1 MSLSERHD
9 PWTTFFYNTRDA
21 NEEAVGQWKKT
32 LRHRDQPITIVGED
46 ESSYADDTRD
56 GRWRS
61 RERVPSGSRTGRDAS
76 TKEARE
82 RHARRLELEERRR
95 REQILAERKKERDTL
110 MMKFLR
116 EPIRQRRAAQAAE
129 KAASKRVEQEGDQD
143 NDGGETSVASSEGR
157 IHSSQSVPDLEE
169 ALRIVRGEDQALD
182 ARAQAFLSPTKRRR
196 PVKEDESL
204 CNRYLRTQTRPS
216 RGSPGPPRRP
226 PAPPTRPFPPG
237 STDDVIRENQKPY
250 PTRPPEELLARTR
263 QLRGKAARDEND
275 SLKLGTTKVLSDT
288 FCVASEGRSAEMLLT
303 EYRPPADSH
312 IMVLPRPRLER
323 RSSMPDLRDFRCV
336 SSAVV
341 YETIATLGR
350 LGEARGL
357 LVVPP
362 RENGPSTISQV
373 AVPTPD
379 IMLEKQNNDKAQTT
393 PQQWARKMN
402 KFIHEETQAVLQAS
416 PLLEGLS
423 PSGQSGATKGR
434 RTQRKEWISK
444 HTSVKTLQ
452 KKILPK
458 SVTDSS
464 SQTDTIRP
472 ISAVHHRRNSI
483 GSEGAESVYYD
494 SLEEEDSR
502 SASYKAGHQAF
513 YVPIT
518 SEAEVAINAGPT
530 LPARLSARLEER
542 RASTRRHS
550 RSGSLGV
557 SSLALTGKRVHL
569 IDEAKMAQMIA
580 SGEDTNGFEVP
591 ESLLETNDDI
601 GAESDSDILDS
612 PKVKNMKKDTLVS
625 CSSEQDT
632 DTSQSDIVQL
642 SSTKNSSQRGSSEE
656 PPKAHGD
663 HVVPETVNSQPMTDT
678 YTSFSDHSNSDSST
692 EPLEDMQTKK
702 TPEKSEQSTAEL
714 TADRVNGEPFS
725 NSEPEF
731 NNDQDDSGKETVPQ
745 SSEQNEN
752 IKIQVTNENGEDVD
766 PNTDT
771 EVNSPDLPN
780 GDTNNP
786 ISEEKH
792 TLNDNNPDT
801 EISDHYESDTFQS
814 GSMDNSINE
823 YISPR
828 DVVENHNPSIQESV
842 DLLSASDSI
851 EEVSENL
858 VSETLDDEAIHSN
871 SNDIQEDLSSSSVQ
885 EQYEIIGFT
894 SNGKEMLLESGF
906 IDCDDP
912 SLLPEPLSINCD
924 EISPTLIQ
932 TSRGEV
938 NDAEANEEL
947 AEKDLNLQLH
957 NQSVQQTCPTSTLE
971 KEETENETA
980 EAETSEITVKADGD
994 AEVPNTDMTNYFT
1007 NESELQTSDNTQ
1019 EDARQS
1025 VTENVNDV
1033 NVEETKKENAEN
1045 TLDESEPPDTEI
1057 DNEELSD
1064 GTDSWDRVTVVR
1076 VSSGST
1082 SESRNDTPD
1091 IDNEGTDTLQSSAEE
1106 GSRSNVCQEP
1116 PLSPQDLTAD
1126 AFSATDASLLDEI
1139 FRNASPHDGNCSP
1152 VDESSSGLSTIE
1164 EDDDEHLEYAQ
1175 DDDPNPLLEDTVV
1188 GEQSPPADTKLH
1200 EEENRNVSTEE
1211 LHREE
1216 DKSILVEKEEALLL
1230 KNEDETNEVEN
1241 KDEIEKEENCILCGG
1256 EIIVAHDDE
1265 TLNDE
1270 EDIVTDVAESSL
1282 LIVDTETP
1290 TGMDA
1295 AECMPEMEKE
1305 YAQGEDVIVTD
1316 GFKEVNANE
1325 KEGDITDL
1333 DENASG
1339 NTADELKDTSVTE
1352 GEADTNTTKNNEE
1365 VTLDEHEANIHRVEE
1380 KSDVAEKVLGIA
1392 ETDEKADLSLAE
1404 EGVDLSVVEVEHET
1418 SVAEEEEDIVEN
1430 EKEDIDETV
1439 EKAEFILA
1447 EEKTDISVVEEK
1459 VSLAEEG
1466 ENKDRTEV
1474 IMAEKGT
1481 DITVTEEN
1489 ENIIVS
1495 DGLADVN
1502 GIEGSLTKTEEV
1514 EEVTEDKPN
1523 SCAPEDRTNT
1533 AAEELDIIVAEEE
1546 APVVEEDA
1554 EVSICEEKVD
1564 EAKEEL
1570 KIDDEVE
1577 ETEIITEEDITVAE
1591 AVVNFA
1597 GDKGEVSQAEDEA
1610 GVTIMEE
1617 VTEVSVAEDMIQVT
1631 EETPVPEKEAELTID
1646 EEVANVLLSEGGE
1659 ERVIEE
1665 NNGKDSEINEAEE
1678 VGVTLT
1684 EQEAEASVMEK
1695 GTDGV
1700 ANVFMAGE
1708 REEEE
1713 ITMADEVTD
1722 VLMNEENEEEITMAD
1737 EVTDLMKK
1745 ENEEEISMADEVT
1758 DLLVKKE
1765 NEEETTMADEVTDVL
1780 MKEEHEEEIT
1790 MADEVTD
1797 VLMKEEHEE
1806 ITMDDEVTDLLM
1818 KGEEEEQEI
1827 TMANEV
1833 DVFMAEENEEEGIS
1847 LAEEIT
1853 EATVDE
1859 EEISLTEAEEGTDAI
1874 VAEEE
1879 AEITVTGENPAIV
1892 VDEEANELGEQSIPI
1907 DVEGDD
1913 ATFFEAIGGNTECKE
1928 NVEEIEHS
1936 HPCLEGGT
1944 EVLTTDGAD
1953 LGVTKDMHDVDEE
1966 TVTEEMPESIYEEEI
1981 DKDNDDDTFCLSV
1994 DRQITNIKEP
2004 QNDELD
2010 PDKDID
2016 ESHDESIGDLLENDH
2031 DLIDRDE
2038 ASIASH
2044 HDSDGGESLLMSDAT
2059 LDTTEPETKA
2069 EYEEILGSVL
2079 ETEIKA
2085 EYEELIGSEKE
2096 TSDKDMYED
2105 MIDRVESS
2113 IEEKVYVTDKK
2124 VSRNFNSFLMKSG
2137 ASNDMNHTKIMES
2150 SDIQHAQAAWENDGE
2165 LNEGSSSDHTITLGN
2180 HDDNDG
2186 LSDKED
2192 SAGAHDGDEQER
2204 SGSNW
2209 AASVSQAGEQT
2220 ECEVGSL
2227 NVDRQAEA
2235 CVDAP
2240 SSASSDASPRERS
2253 EGDHGEAVAAANSP
2267 SSDSGVVEMA
2277 GKTAHSPS
2285 DASVEEVVAEDHNP
2299 RGRDAQDSSRS
2310 EESVRSAPPNRR
2322 TSSKQ
2327 AKDRANRITS
2337 GRRRSSSGC
2346 GRASLDGGDVTTL
2359 HGWTTF
2365 TAPGDNSDNDSSKP
2379 RRRHWE
2385 APTSDS
2391 FQNLPPQVDSDGA
2404 SLSRHRMVQE
2414 YLDSLQN
2421 HQISKDGSPRCTVG
2435 SGPHSI
2441 NDFPTDN
2448 VSELDTSDSGDMSYS
2463 ERLLRVLES
2472 RRSRRHRPRSSN
2484 IDGEDTPTRYR
2495 PSALSAL
2502 DVFLTTLSRYRGGQQ
2517 FEGDPPRDPTPPPLP
2532 QDSED
2537 NVTVQV
2543 KTGPRQHDVRVSS
2556 RRQVRL
2562 VVNVGNP
2569 TRASDSGC
2577 VADSS
2582 QSERKVKRTG
2592 PVGGGSPTGRRR
2604 PTRNVSET
2612 RAPGHARAN
2621 AASDPEVDQLL
2632 SDVREYLNK
2641 KLSRQSGAEESGDQ
2655 APPDGIVVEGN
2666 NIEKCFTERPPG
2678 GGRARLYPKH
2688 RPKQDERRQRMA
2700 GDPKQKERQRIQQ
2713 SIHAINA
2720 LLKQYS

>member
-1 MSLSERHD
+1 M
-9 PWTTFFYNTRDA
+9 
-21 NEEAVGQWKKT
+21 
-32 LRHRDQPITIVGED
+32 
-46 ESSYADDTRD
+46 
-56 GRWRS
+56 
-61 RERVPSGSRTGRDAS
+61 
-76 TKEARE
+76 
-82 RHARRLELEERRR
+82 
-95 REQILAERKKERDTL
+95 
-110 MMKFLR
+110 
-116 EPIRQRRAAQAAE
+116 
-129 KAASKRVEQEGDQD
+129 
-143 NDGGETSVASSEGR
+143 
-157 IHSSQSVPDLEE
+157 
-169 ALRIVRGEDQALD
+169 
-182 ARAQAFLSPTKRRR
+182 SPTKRRR

-216 RGSPGPPRRP
+216 RGSSGPPRRP

-263 QLRGKAARDEND
+263 QLRGKVARDEND

-288 FCVASEGRSAEMLLT
+288 FCIASEGRSAEMLLT

-350 LGEARGL
+350 LGQARGL

-362 RENGPSTISQV
+362 RENGPGITSQV

-379 IMLEKQNNDKAQTT
+379 IQLENQNGDKTQTS

-464 SQTDTIRP
+464 SQTDIIRP

-494 SLEEEDSR
+494 SLEEEESR

-518 SEAEVAINAGPT
+518 SEAEVAINTGPT

-550 RSGSLGV
+550 KSGSLGV

-569 IDEAKMAQMIA
+569 IDEAKMAQMIV

-591 ESLLETNDDI
+591 DSLLETNDDI

-612 PKVKNMKKDTLVS
+612 PKVKNLKKDTLVS

-642 SSTKNSSQRGSSEE
+642 SSTKNLSQPRSSQE
-656 PPKAHGD
+656 PPKGHDG
-663 HVVPETVNSQPMTDT
+663 HVAPEASVNSQQHMTDT
-678 YTSFSDHSNSDSST
+678 YTSFSDHTNSVSPT
-692 EPLEDMQTKK
+692 EPLKDAQTKE
-702 TPEKSEQSTAEL
+702 TPQQSAAEL
-714 TADRVNGEPFS
+714 TADRVNGEHLS
-725 NSEPEF
+725 NSEPDF
-731 NNDQDDSGKETVPQ
+731 NNDRNDSEKETAPQ
-745 SSEQNEN
+745 ISEQNEN

-766 PNTDT
+766 PNTDSD
-771 EVNSPDLPN
+771 VNSPDLPN
-780 GDTNNP
+780 DDSNNP

-801 EISDHYESDTFQS
+801 ETSDHYESDTFQS
-814 GSMDNSINE
+814 GSIENSINE
-823 YISPR
+823 NISPR
-828 DVVENHNPSIQESV
+828 DVENLNVASVQESV
-842 DLLSASDSI
+842 DLLSASNSI

-858 VSETLDDEAIHSN
+858 LSETLDDEAIHCS
-871 SNDIQEDLSSSSVQ
+871 SNDIQEDSSSSSVQ
-885 EQYEIIGFT
+885 EQYEIIGYT

-938 NDAEANEEL
+938 NDVEVNEEL
-947 AEKDLNLQLH
+947 AEKELNLQL
-957 NQSVQQTCPTSTLE
+957 NSEPVQQTCATSTLE
-971 KEETENETA
+971 KEETESEIA
-980 EAETSEITVKADGD
+980 EAETNEIPVEFDDDTD
-994 AEVPNTDMTNYFT
+994 VPNKDVTNTFT
-1007 NESELQTSDNTQ
+1007 NESELQVSNDTQ
-1019 EDARQS
+1019 EDESQC
-1025 VTENVNDV
+1025 VTEIVNDV
-1033 NVEETKKENAEN
+1033 DEEEINKENPGN
-1045 TLDESEPPDTEI
+1045 ILDKSEPPENEA

-1091 IDNEGTDTLQSSAEE
+1091 LDNEATDTLQSSGEE
-1106 GSRSNVCQEP
+1106 GSKSNGCQEP
-1116 PLSPQDLTAD
+1116 PLSPQDLTPEV
-1126 AFSATDASLLDEI
+1126 FNATDTSLLDEI
-1139 FRNASPHDGNCSP
+1139 FRNVSPHDGNCSP

-1175 DDDPNPLLEDTVV
+1175 DDDVNPLLEDTVV
-1188 GEQSPPADTKLH
+1188 GEQSPPTEPKIH
-1200 EEENRNVSTEE
+1200 EEESWNVSTAE
-1211 LHREE
+1211 LHGEE
-1216 DKSILVEKEEALLL
+1216 KDKNILVEKEEALLL
-1230 KNEDETNEVEN
+1230 KNENETNEVES
-1241 KDEIEKEENCILCGG
+1241 KEDTIENEENDIFCGG
-1256 EIIVAHDDE
+1256 EIMIAHDDE
-1265 TLNDE
+1265 TLIDE

-1282 LIVDTETP
+1282 LIVDTET
-1290 TGMDA
+1290 TNEMDA
-1295 AECMPEMEKE
+1295 MECMFETAKE
-1305 YAQGEDVIVTD
+1305 YAAEENVDIAKGEDVIVLD
-1316 GFKEVNANE
+1316 DFKEINAKE
-1325 KEGDITDL
+1325 KKEDITHF
-1333 DENASG
+1333 DENANG
-1339 NTADELKDTSVTE
+1339 NTGDELQDTSVTE
-1352 GEADTNTTKNNEE
+1352 GEADINTTKEKINL
-1365 VTLDEHEANIHRVEE
+1365 TLDEHEANTNEVEE
-1380 KSDVAEKVLGIA
+1380 KADVIA
-1392 ETDEKADLSLAE
+1392 NEEVSRIDETDEKADLSLAE
-1404 EGVDLSVVEVEHET
+1404 EEADLSVVEDEQET
-1418 SVAEEEEDIVEN
+1418 YVAEEEEEIAEN
-1430 EKEDIDETV
+1430 EEGMEETE
-1439 EKAEFILA
+1439 EKAALILA
-1447 EEKTDISVVEEK
+1447 EEEPDISVAEEK
-1459 VSLAEEG
+1459 VEISLAEEG
-1466 ENKDRTEV
+1466 GETEERMEV
-1474 IMAEKGT
+1474 IMAEKEA
-1481 DITVTEEN
+1481 DINFTEEN
-1489 ENIIVS
+1489 ANTIVP
-1495 DGLADVN
+1495 DGQVDVN
-1502 GIEGSLTKTEEV
+1502 VTEGGLTKTV
-1514 EEVTEDKPN
+1514 EIEVTEDETDL
-1523 SCAPEDRTNT
+1523 S
-1533 AAEELDIIVAEEE
+1533 AAEGRINTGVEESDISVTEEDS
-1546 APVVEEDA
+1546 VFEEDA
-1554 EVSICEEKVD
+1554 EVSMLAEKVD
-1564 EAKEEL
+1564 EAEDEL
-1570 KIDDEVE
+1570 KADDEEVEETAVE
-1577 ETEIITEEDITVAE
+1577 ETEITNTEEDITVTE
-1591 AVVNFA
+1591 AVVNLA
-1597 GDKGEVSQAEDEA
+1597 GEEGEVSLAEKEA
-1610 GVTIMEE
+1610 EVTMMEE
-1617 VTEVSVAEDMIQVT
+1617 VTELSVAENMTQVK
-1631 EETPVPEKEAELTID
+1631 EEVLVPEKEAELTVD
-1646 EEVANVLLSEGGE
+1646 EEVADVLLSEEGE
-1659 ERVIEE
+1659 ERGTEVNIDD
-1665 NNGKDSEINEAEE
+1665 KDSEVNEVEEE

-1684 EQEAEASVMEK
+1684 EQEAEASVMERD
-1695 GTDGV
+1695 TADVSMADEV
-1700 ANVFMAGE
+1700 ADVFMDMVKEEELITMADEVAGVFMKEGKEEEEITTVDEVADVFMKGEKEEEEITTVDEVADVFMEGEITVADEVDVFIAGE
-1708 REEEE
+1708 KEEEE
-1713 ITMADEVTD
+1713 ITMA
-1722 VLMNEENEEEITMAD
+1722 EE
-1737 EVTDLMKK
+1737 
-1745 ENEEEISMADEVT
+1745 
-1758 DLLVKKE
+1758 
-1765 NEEETTMADEVTDVL
+1765 
-1780 MKEEHEEEIT
+1780 
-1790 MADEVTD
+1790 
-1797 VLMKEEHEE
+1797 
-1806 ITMDDEVTDLLM
+1806 
-1818 KGEEEEQEI
+1818 
-1827 TMANEV
+1827 
-1833 DVFMAEENEEEGIS
+1833 
-1847 LAEEIT
+1847 
-1853 EATVDE
+1853 VDE
-1859 EEISLTEAEEGTDAI
+1859 EEMNLTAAEEDTDTN

-1879 AEITVTGENPAIV
+1879 AEITVAEESPAIV
-1892 VDEEANELGEQSIPI
+1892 VDEVADELGEQSALIA
-1907 DVEGDD
+1907 DEGDD
-1913 ATFFEAIGGNTECKE
+1913 ATVFEDIRGDIECEE
-1928 NVEEIEHS
+1928 NVGEVDHNYEGRND
-1936 HPCLEGGT
+1936 CLEGST
-1944 EVLTTDGAD
+1944 EILATDGVD
-1953 LGVTKDMHDVDEE
+1953 LGATKDIEDIDEE
-1966 TVTEEMPESIYEEEI
+1966 TVTEDMPESVYEEEI
-1981 DKDNDDDTFCLSV
+1981 NKNNYDDTFCSSI
-1994 DRQITNIKEP
+1994 DRKITDGTKT
-2004 QNDELD
+2004 QNYELD

-2016 ESHDESIGDLLENDH
+2016 ESHNETIGDLLGNDH
-2031 DLIDRDE
+2031 DLRDRDE
-2038 ASIASH
+2038 ASIVSH

-2069 EYEEILGSVL
+2069 EYEEILDSAL

-2096 TSDKDMYED
+2096 TSDRDTYQD
-2105 MIDRVESS
+2105 MIDKVESS
-2113 IEEKVYVTDKK
+2113 IEEKVYVSDKK

-2137 ASNDMNHTKIMES
+2137 TGSDMTNHTKIMES
-2150 SDIQHAQAAWENDGE
+2150 CDIQNAQATWENGE
-2165 LNEGSSSDHTITLGN
+2165 LNEGSSSDHNSILGN
-2180 HDDNDG
+2180 HDNNDG
-2186 LSDKED
+2186 LSDNED
-2192 SAGAHDGDEQER
+2192 AAGAHDGDEQER
-2204 SGSNW
+2204 SGGNW
-2209 AASVSQAGEQT
+2209 VASVSQAGEQS

-2359 HGWTTF
+2359 NGWTTF
-2365 TAPGDNSDNDSSKP
+2365 TAPGDDSDNDGSKP

-2385 APTSDS
+2385 APTSDN

-2435 SGPHSI
+2435 SGPHSL

-2448 VSELDTSDSGDMSYS
+2448 VSECDTSDSGDMSYS

-2517 FEGDPPRDPTPPPLP
+2517 FEGESPRDPTPPPLP
-2532 QDSED
+2532 QDGED

-2569 TRASDSGC
+2569 ARASDSGC

-2582 QSERKVKRTG
+2582 QSER
-2592 PVGGGSPTGRRR
+2592 
-2604 PTRNVSET
+2604 
-2612 RAPGHARAN
+2612 
-2621 AASDPEVDQLL
+2621 
-2632 SDVREYLNK
+2632 
-2641 KLSRQSGAEESGDQ
+2641 ESQ
-2655 APPDGIVVEGN
+2655 
-2666 NIEKCFTERPPG
+2666 
-2678 GGRARLYPKH
+2678 
-2688 RPKQDERRQRMA
+2688 
-2700 GDPKQKERQRIQQ
+2700 
-2713 SIHAINA
+2713 INHP
-2720 LLKQYS
+2720 

>member
-1 MSLSERHD
+1 M
-9 PWTTFFYNTRDA
+9 
-21 NEEAVGQWKKT
+21 
-32 LRHRDQPITIVGED
+32 
-46 ESSYADDTRD
+46 
-56 GRWRS
+56 
-61 RERVPSGSRTGRDAS
+61 
-76 TKEARE
+76 
-82 RHARRLELEERRR
+82 
-95 REQILAERKKERDTL
+95 
-110 MMKFLR
+110 
-116 EPIRQRRAAQAAE
+116 
-129 KAASKRVEQEGDQD
+129 
-143 NDGGETSVASSEGR
+143 
-157 IHSSQSVPDLEE
+157 
-169 ALRIVRGEDQALD
+169 
-182 ARAQAFLSPTKRRR
+182 SPTKRRR

-204 CNRYLRTQTRPS
+204 CNRYMRTQTRPS
-216 RGSPGPPRRP
+216 RGYSGPPRRP

-288 FCVASEGRSAEMLLT
+288 FCIASEGRSAEMLLT

-362 RENGPSTISQV
+362 RENGPGTTSQV

-379 IMLEKQNNDKAQTT
+379 IQLENQNGDKAQAT

-464 SQTDTIRP
+464 SQTDIIRP

-518 SEAEVAINAGPT
+518 SEAEVAINTGPT

-550 RSGSLGV
+550 KSGSLGV

-580 SGEDTNGFEVP
+580 SGEDTNVFEVP
-591 ESLLETNDDI
+591 ESLIETNDDI

-612 PKVKNMKKDTLVS
+612 PKVKNLKKDSLVS

-642 SSTKNSSQRGSSEE
+642 SSTKKSSQPRSSQE
-656 PPKAHGD
+656 PPKGND
-663 HVVPETVNSQPMTDT
+663 SHVAPETTVNSQQHITDT
-678 YTSFSDHSNSDSST
+678 YTSFSDHSNSVSST
-692 EPLEDMQTKK
+692 EPLEDTQTKK
-702 TPEKSEQSTAEL
+702 TPEQSAAEL
-714 TADRVNGEPFS
+714 TADGVNGEHFS
-725 NSEPEF
+725 NSEPDF
-731 NNDQDDSGKETVPQ
+731 NNDHNDSGKETAPQ
-745 SSEQNEN
+745 SPEQNED

-766 PNTDT
+766 PNTDSK
-771 EVNSPDLPN
+771 VNSPDLPN
-780 GDTNNP
+780 DDTNNP
-786 ISEEKH
+786 TSEEKH

-814 GSMDNSINE
+814 GSIENSINE
-823 YISPR
+823 NISPR
-828 DVVENHNPSIQESV
+828 DVENLNIASIQESV

-858 VSETLDDEAIHSN
+858 VSETLDDEAIHCS
-871 SNDIQEDLSSSSVQ
+871 SNDIQEDSSSSSVQ
-885 EQYEIIGFT
+885 EQYEIIGYT

-932 TSRGEV
+932 TSRSEV
-938 NDAEANEEL
+938 SDVEVNEEL
-947 AEKDLNLQLH
+947 AKTDLNLQLY
-957 NQSVQQTCPTSTLE
+957 SEPVQQTCATSTQE
-971 KEETENETA
+971 KEETESEMA
-980 EAETSEITVKADGD
+980 EAEINEIPVEADD
-994 AEVPNTDMTNYFT
+994 DTDVPNKDVTNTFT
-1007 NESELQTSDNTQ
+1007 NESELQVSNDTQ
-1019 EDARQS
+1019 EDESQC

-1033 NVEETKKENAEN
+1033 NGEETNNENPGNILDKSESPEN
-1045 TLDESEPPDTEI
+1045 EA

-1091 IDNEGTDTLQSSAEE
+1091 LDNEATDTLQSSGEE
-1106 GSRSNVCQEP
+1106 GSKSNDCQEP
-1116 PLSPQDLTAD
+1116 PLSPQDLTAED
-1126 AFSATDASLLDEI
+1126 FNATDTSLLDEI
-1139 FRNASPHDGNCSP
+1139 FRNVSPHDGNCSP

-1164 EDDDEHLEYAQ
+1164 EDDDEHLECAQ
-1175 DDDPNPLLEDTVV
+1175 DDDVNPLLEDTVV
-1188 GEQSPPADTKLH
+1188 GEQSPPTETKIH
-1200 EEENRNVSTEE
+1200 EEENRNLSIVE

-1216 DKSILVEKEEALLL
+1216 KDKNILVKKEEALLL
-1230 KNEDETNEVEN
+1230 KNEDETSEVESKEDAIEN
-1241 KDEIEKEENCILCGG
+1241 EENDIFCGDEIM
-1256 EIIVAHDDE
+1256 VAHDDE

-1270 EDIVTDVAESSL
+1270 EDIVTDGAESSL
-1282 LIVDTETP
+1282 LIVDTET
-1290 TGMDA
+1290 TTEMDLT
-1295 AECMPEMEKE
+1295 ECMFETAKE
-1305 YAQGEDVIVTD
+1305 YAEEENADISKGEDVIVLDDFT
-1316 GFKEVNANE
+1316 EVIAKE
-1325 KEGDITDL
+1325 KEGDITDF
-1333 DENASG
+1333 DENAS
-1339 NTADELKDTSVTE
+1339 NIADELQDTSATE
-1352 GEADTNTTKNNEE
+1352 GEADIDITKEK
-1365 VTLDEHEANIHRVEE
+1365 VKITLDEHEANTNEVEE
-1380 KSDVAEKVLGIA
+1380 KADVTVIEEASRIT
-1392 ETDEKADLSLAE
+1392 ETDEKADLSLTE
-1404 EGVDLSVVEVEHET
+1404 EEADLSMVEDDQEA
-1418 SVAEEEEDIVEN
+1418 SVAEEEEEIVEN
-1430 EKEDIDETV
+1430 EEGMDETE
-1439 EKAEFILA
+1439 EKPELILA
-1447 EEKTDISVVEEK
+1447 EEEPDISVAEEEVK
-1459 VSLAEEG
+1459 ISLAEEG
-1466 ENKDRTEV
+1466 GETEEW
-1474 IMAEKGT
+1474 IEKEA
-1481 DITVTEEN
+1481 DINVTEESAN
-1489 ENIIVS
+1489 SIVP
-1495 DGLADVN
+1495 DGQVDVN
-1502 GIEGSLTKTEEV
+1502 VIEGGLTKTEEIEV
-1514 EEVTEDKPN
+1514 VTEDETN
-1523 SCAPEDRTNT
+1523 LSAAEDRTDT
-1533 AAEELDIIVAEEE
+1533 AVEEPDISVAEEDSMF
-1546 APVVEEDA
+1546 EEDA
-1554 EVSICEEKVD
+1554 EVSMLEEKVD
-1564 EAKEEL
+1564 EAEEEL
-1570 KIDDEVE
+1570 KADDEEVEETTVE
-1577 ETEIITEEDITVAE
+1577 ETEITNTEEDITVAE
-1591 AVVNFA
+1591 AVVNLA
-1597 GDKGEVSQAEDEA
+1597 GEEGDVTLEKEAE
-1610 GVTIMEE
+1610 VTIMEE
-1617 VTEVSVAEDMIQVT
+1617 VTELSVAEDMTQENEVLAP
-1631 EETPVPEKEAELTID
+1631 ETELTVD
-1646 EEVANVLLSEGGE
+1646 EEVADVLLSEEGE
-1659 ERVIEE
+1659 ERGTEVNID
-1665 NNGKDSEINEAEE
+1665 NKDSEVNEAEE
-1678 VGVTLT
+1678 EVGDTLT
-1684 EQEAEASVMEK
+1684 EQEAEDSVMEK
-1695 GTDGV
+1695 DTADVSMADEV
-1700 ANVFMAGE
+1700 ANVFKDGEKEEELINMADEVADDFMEGA

-1713 ITMADEVTD
+1713 ITVADEVD
-1722 VLMNEENEEEITMAD
+1722 VFIAGEKEEEEITVVD
-1737 EVTDLMKK
+1737 EVDAFTGGEKD
-1745 ENEEEISMADEVT
+1745 
-1758 DLLVKKE
+1758 
-1765 NEEETTMADEVTDVL
+1765 
-1780 MKEEHEEEIT
+1780 EEEIT
-1790 MADEVTD
+1790 VAD
-1797 VLMKEEHEE
+1797 
-1806 ITMDDEVTDLLM
+1806 
-1818 KGEEEEQEI
+1818 
-1827 TMANEV
+1827 EV
-1833 DVFMAEENEEEGIS
+1833 DVFAGGEKEE
-1847 LAEEIT
+1847 EEIT
-1853 EATVDE
+1853 VADEVDVFAGGEKEEEEVTVTEEVDE
-1859 EEISLTEAEEGTDAI
+1859 EEMNLTVDEEGTDAN
-1874 VAEEE
+1874 ATEEE
-1879 AEITVTGENPAIV
+1879 AEITVAEESPAIV
-1892 VDEEANELGEQSIPI
+1892 IDDVADEFVEQSVLMA
-1907 DVEGDD
+1907 DEGDD
-1913 ATFFEAIGGNTECKE
+1913 ATIFEDVRGDTECEE
-1928 NVEEIEHS
+1928 NAGEIDHNYEGRND
-1936 HPCLEGGT
+1936 CLEEGT
-1944 EVLTTDGAD
+1944 GVLTTDGVD
-1953 LGVTKDMHDVDEE
+1953 LGETKDIEDIDEE
-1966 TVTEEMPESIYEEEI
+1966 TVIEDMPESVYEEEI
-1981 DKDNDDDTFCLSV
+1981 NKDNYDDTSCSST
-1994 DRQITNIKEP
+1994 DRKITDGTETENY
-2004 QNDELD
+2004 ELD

-2016 ESHDESIGDLLENDH
+2016 ESHKETIGDLENDH
-2031 DLIDRDE
+2031 DLRDRDE
-2038 ASIASH
+2038 ASIVSH
-2044 HDSDGGESLLMSDAT
+2044 NDSDGGESLLMSDAT

-2096 TSDKDMYED
+2096 TSDRDTYQD
-2105 MIDRVESS
+2105 MIDKVESN
-2113 IEEKVYVTDKK
+2113 IEEKVYVSDQK
-2124 VSRNFNSFLMKSG
+2124 VSRNFNSFLMKSDTG
-2137 ASNDMNHTKIMES
+2137 SDMTNHTTVMES
-2150 SDIQHAQAAWENDGE
+2150 CDIQHAQATWENGE
-2165 LNEGSSSDHTITLGN
+2165 LNEGNSSDHNSTLGN
-2180 HDDNDG
+2180 HDG
-2186 LSDKED
+2186 LSDNED
-2192 SAGAHDGDEQER
+2192 AARAYAGDEQKR
-2204 SGSNW
+2204 SGTNW
-2209 AASVSQAGEQT
+2209 AANISQAGEQS

-2253 EGDHGEAVAAANSP
+2253 EEDHGEVVAAANSP

-2277 GKTAHSPS
+2277 GKTAQSPS

-2346 GRASLDGGDVTTL
+2346 VRASLDGGDVTTL
-2359 HGWTTF
+2359 NGWTKF
-2365 TAPGDNSDNDSSKP
+2365 TAPGDDSDNDGSKP

-2435 SGPHSI
+2435 SGPHSL

-2448 VSELDTSDSGDMSYS
+2448 VSDFDTSDSGDMSYS

-2532 QDSED
+2532 QDGED

-2569 TRASDSGC
+2569 AKASDSGC

-2612 RAPGHARAN
+2612 RAPPGHARAN

-2641 KLSRQSGAEESGDQ
+2641 KLRQSGAEESGDQ
-2655 APPDGIVVEGN
+2655 VPPEGIVVEGN

-2700 GDPKQKERQRIQQ
+2700 ADPMQKERQRIQQ